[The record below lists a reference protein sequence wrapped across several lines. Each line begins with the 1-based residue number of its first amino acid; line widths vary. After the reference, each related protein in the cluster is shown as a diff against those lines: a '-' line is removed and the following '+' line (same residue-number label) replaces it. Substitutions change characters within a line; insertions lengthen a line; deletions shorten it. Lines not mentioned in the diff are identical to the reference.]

1 MLSTYFKVSH
11 VCDNFFVTEIQMD
24 RNHNTIAL
32 TFFSKANNIGMLY
45 GIQQLDLLYKQTCT
59 PKSALRIFTMPEHLI
74 FIINDVKD
82 KPLEFS
88 FIEHD
93 RACLVSAHLWSTFN
107 FWIRKKIIQRCRLV
121 IEKFNTSCCF
131 EWKKYALI
139 SKFLPGHGLM
149 IVTVITHMLRSGYL
163 LKLRMI
169 SMFKL

>member
-1 MLSTYFKVSH
+1 MLSTYFKVSL

-59 PKSALRIFTMPEHLI
+59 PKSALQIFTMPEHLI
-74 FIINDVKD
+74 SIINDVKD

-107 FWIRKKIIQRCRLV
+107 FLIRKKIIQWCRLV
-121 IEKFNTSCCF
+121 IEKFNMSCCF